1 MAQSSAVKEKINGVS
16 REATEGTLPEGAI
29 PTSLIGDEGQQKIL
43 ELLAFRVAQTA
54 EMDAHLV

>member
-1 MAQSSAVKEKINGVS
+1 MLDCHGRREGKD
-16 REATEGTLPEGAI
+16 RRRFEATEGTLPEGVI

-54 EMDAHLV
+54 EMDAHVV